1 MREDEIERREK
12 AFHTMKI
19 ALIDMVDKHDLND
32 IDVCAF
38 LGGALAATA
47 NFAKSKDD
55 LAINMLAFFGSFNAT
70 MRSAMDLDIIRF
82 SEKEDEKNE
91 PKRRGLDA

>member
-12 AFHTMKI
+12 AFYAMKKL
-19 ALIDMVDKHDLND
+19 LIEWIGKYDLD
-32 IDVCAF
+32 DTDTCAF

-47 NFAKSKDD
+47 NFANTKED

-70 MRSAMDLDIIRF
+70 MRGAMDLDIVRF
-82 SEKEDEKNE
+82 SEKENE
-91 PKRRGLDA
+91 PKQRGRDV